1 MAAVAGAKYSK
12 GPVKN
17 DQRVAAKCL
26 PGGDYYS
33 LDAAKKP
40 NCMLVLDILRGT
52 GTCTSH
58 TMMLEV
64 RAKAVDVFGQEPA
77 VQKDRR
83 RKPQRDMLLV
93 FQVDGMY
100 CELQLHYE
108 QTLCIKS
115 LMHARF
121 EIDRLNTE
129 EGSVITSGLLT
140 VMTVPSNHKS
150 ASECKVL
157 LHI

>member
-1 MAAVAGAKYSK
+1 
-12 GPVKN
+12 
-17 DQRVAAKCL
+17 
-26 PGGDYYS
+26 
-33 LDAAKKP
+33 
-40 NCMLVLDILRGT
+40 
-52 GTCTSH
+52 
-58 TMMLEV
+58 MMLEV

-93 FQVDGMY
+93 FKVDGMY

-121 EIDRLNTE
+121 EIDRLTTE
-129 EGSVITSGLLT
+129 MDGGVMQNVNGSGLRT
-140 VMTVPSNHKS
+140 VMTVPLSNKYDS
-150 ASECKVL
+150 ASDVKVL